1 MFSVMYITYTYI
13 SSGLVSF
20 SVPARGRYQLIKWC
34 LLARRGTNN
43 ERFLSRVCYGLHV
56 CLSVFISGDAKQPHS
71 FCDILQAKDS
81 VATDAAHVT
90 LATTA
95 TDER

>member
-1 MFSVMYITYTYI
+1 MFSVMYITYI
-13 SSGLVSF
+13 NSGLVSF
-20 SVPARGRYQLIKWC
+20 CIPARGRCQLINLC
-34 LLARRGTNN
+34 LLVGGELNN
-43 ERFLSRVCYGLHV
+43 ELFPLRLRR
-56 CLSVFISGDAKQPHS
+56 VFISGDAKQPHS